1 MHVCSSQIRGQKQRI
16 LRLSLSLTR
25 RRLSSTKM
33 RGRRRDILRT
43 DGGERDYWRAG
54 ERKEKW
60 QICCAI
66 TPSCT
71 SPYAVLSLQS
81 LLCHTFVF
89 PSLPHFPGRP
99 LVQLVLFFPPFF
111 ECTQTRGG
119 HSLPLLRQRAH
130 HRERESHHWSGLGW
144 MQTHIEGGVRAFN
157 QRFSVCLTVGHILCP
172 RRRRAS
178 PPIPERKEALLSV
191 CQLPALVLAEGGEGE
206 KRTLGIFI
214 PERKEVPFVCDPSLP

>member
-1 MHVCSSQIRGQKQRI
+1 MLERGKKNGKYVAQLLLLVLARMLSFPYSPCCVTHLCS
-16 LRLSLSLTR
+16 
-25 RRLSSTKM
+25 
-33 RGRRRDILRT
+33 
-43 DGGERDYWRAG
+43 
-54 ERKEKW
+54 
-60 QICCAI
+60 
-66 TPSCT
+66 PS
-71 SPYAVLSLQS
+71 
-81 LLCHTFVF
+81 F
-89 PSLPHFPGRP
+89 PHFPGRP
-99 LVQLVLFFPPFF
+99 LVQLVLFFPPFLSAHKQ
-111 ECTQTRGG
+111 EEAILSPSSARG
-119 HSLPLLRQRAH
+119 HTT
-130 HRERESHHWSGLGW
+130 ERESHHWSGLGW